1 MTKLLTLEEVADMLR
16 RTPAQVRYMR
26 SVNTG
31 PKSAKIA
38 GRIMFRESDVTEY
51 IETAFAEVPC

>member
-1 MTKLLTLEEVADMLR
+1 MTKLLTLEEVAEMLR

-31 PKSAKIA
+31 PRSAKMG
-38 GRIMFRESDVTEY
+38 GRIMFREQDVIDY
-51 IETAFAEVPC
+51 INAAFEGQ